1 MLWLIKVMLRL
12 PIEGLWLRIVLL
24 IQLAVITTFALSVKC
39 PCLMMYSN
47 ALIPLIA
54 EPIHIGRNDR
64 ECNWGH
70 FCYAKAGVSR
80 RKSVMP
86 TPAVD
91 ESYCLIGIYGQKY
104 DLANLSIRICRESI
118 YDKIKDS
125 VGKIR

>member
-24 IQLAVITTFALSVKC
+24 IQPTVITTFALSVKC
-39 PCLMMYSN
+39 PYLMMYSN

-70 FCYAKAGVSR
+70 FCRAKAGSLLTQ
-80 RKSVMP
+80 KCHAP
-86 TPAVD
+86 PAVD

-104 DLANLSIRICRESI
+104 DLANLSIRICEENVYELHYVER
-118 YDKIKDS
+118 YMCY
-125 VGKIR
+125 